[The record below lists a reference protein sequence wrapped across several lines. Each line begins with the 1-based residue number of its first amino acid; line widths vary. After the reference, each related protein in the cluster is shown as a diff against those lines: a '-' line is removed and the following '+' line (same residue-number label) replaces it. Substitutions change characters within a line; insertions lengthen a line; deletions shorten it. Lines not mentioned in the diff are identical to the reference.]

1 MHKTS
6 KWAAPVQ
13 TEAASKINAIQY
25 ITSPAKCSS
34 KDSEYAPEHAPDRR
48 SPHVRPVDLTREDTV
63 QYGNPRRR
71 RRRGPVRAEQLFMF
85 EMDGALS
92 EPYMPARAGKDAAMF
107 AAASRGTAS

>member
-34 KDSEYAPEHAPDRR
+34 KPATMMMSVAAEEGRR
-48 SPHVRPVDLTREDTV
+48 
-63 QYGNPRRR
+63 
-71 RRRGPVRAEQLFMF
+71 M
-85 EMDGALS
+85 
-92 EPYMPARAGKDAAMF
+92 
-107 AAASRGTAS
+107 